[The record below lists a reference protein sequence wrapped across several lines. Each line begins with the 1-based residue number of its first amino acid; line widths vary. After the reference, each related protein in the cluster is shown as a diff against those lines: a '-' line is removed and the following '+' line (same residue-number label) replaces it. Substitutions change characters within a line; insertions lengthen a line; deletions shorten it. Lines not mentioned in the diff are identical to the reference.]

1 MTETNAYAKAGVD
14 IAAGNEAV
22 AKMSTAVSAT
32 YNEQVVTGLG
42 GFGAAFALGSGYHD
56 PVLITGADGVGTKL
70 LLAIAAN
77 EHQSIG
83 QDLVGMV
90 MNDILA
96 QGAKPLFLLDYLAV
110 DKMRPDTIAE
120 IVTGVAKA
128 TAESGAALI
137 GGETAEMP
145 GLYADHH
152 YDLAAFAVGIAE
164 REDLLQP
171 SDVREGDV
179 LIGLPSSGIHS
190 NGYSLVRHVLGI
202 GDDTEAFRQLDPRLK
217 ETLLTP
223 TKLYGPAVLPLLTDK
238 NIVSMAHITGG
249 GLTENLPRAY
259 GEHLSAQLHW
269 GSWPRLPIFDELQA
283 AGNLSLADM
292 LRTFNNGLGMVLIVR
307 ADKVETVMTD
317 LQARDEPAFVIGEM
331 IAKADESVIY
341 QGDAPWGTK

>member
-1 MTETNAYAKAGVD
+1 MTDTNAYANAGVD

-22 AKMSTAVSAT
+22 AKMSTAVSET
-32 YNEQVVTGLG
+32 YNEQVITGLG
-42 GFGAAFALGSGYHD
+42 GFGAAFALGRDYRD

-77 EHQSIG
+77 AHQSIG

-120 IVTGVAKA
+120 IVAGVAKA

-145 GLYADHH
+145 GLYADNH
-152 YDLAAFAVGIAE
+152 YDLAAFAVGISE
-164 REDLLQP
+164 RDDLLK
-171 SDVREGDV
+171 STDVREGDV

-202 GDDTEAFRQLDPRLK
+202 GDDAEAFRQLNPALQ

-223 TKLYGPAVLPLLTDK
+223 TKLYGSAVLPLLADK

-259 GEHLSAQLHW
+259 GDDLTAQLHW
-269 GSWPRLPIFDELQA
+269 GSWPVLPIFDVLQE
-283 AGNLSLADM
+283 AGTLSLADM

-307 ADKVETVMTD
+307 AEKVETVMAD
-317 LQARDEPAFVIGEM
+317 LKNREEPAYVIGEM
-331 IAKADESVIY
+331 VARTDEAVIY
-341 QGDAPWGTK
+341 QGEAPWGTK